1 MFFPCG
7 KVFKRSIN
15 ISLMIKDTENTDNF
29 AVRTASFED
38 ASKISQLYKM
48 VWDEQK
54 GKFPDELLYA
64 RQPDENEM
72 KKWLC
77 KETYFV
83 AEHNERIIGIVG
95 CFMEFGNCKL
105 VHMAV
110 LKGYRR
116 KGIGSALLAKV
127 KEFARKNNANKIW
140 LDTSSRLKESIEFY
154 RKKGFRSVGE
164 LKRHFWGEDIVLF
177 EKLL

>member
-1 MFFPCG
+1 M
-7 KVFKRSIN
+7 KKN
-15 ISLMIKDTENTDNF
+15 TENSNNY

-38 ASKISQLYKM
+38 APKISQLYKK

-72 KKWLC
+72 KKWLY
-77 KETYFV
+77 KETYFTVKHNDRLVGV
-83 AEHNERIIGIVG
+83 AG
-95 CFMEFGNCKL
+95 CFMEFRNCKL
-105 VHMAV
+105 IHMAV
-110 LKGYRR
+110 LKRYRR
-116 KGIGSALLAKV
+116 KGIGSALLEKV
-127 KEFARKNNANKIW
+127 EQFARTNNANKIW

-154 RKKGFRSVGE
+154 KKKRFRLVGE